1 MPAVTIELAGGL
13 DLLFGNKKSL
23 SLELPASPLTM
34 RAVIALLQKHHL
46 RERPELFVQ
55 GESVRPGILVLIN
68 EVDWELESQLEAE
81 VKDGC
86 VAGGKHG
93 AAPFRS
99 FLHTGPILNKI
110 TPLNP
115 TPPSLQRH
123 GVLHF
128 HASRG
133 LACAEGGGGG
143 GGGWALR
150 APARPRLLL
159 HNLPGTANLRH
170 PLWLVVTTP
179 PSAVRGTPAFASSM

>member
-1 MPAVTIELAGGL
+1 MAAVTIELAGGL

-86 VAGGKHG
+86 VAAKSAGG
-93 AAPFRS
+93 AFS
-99 FLHTGPILNKI
+99 FFFFAKNEQLPPPPH
-110 TPLNP
+110 
-115 TPPSLQRH
+115 PPSDTVCFISTLH
-123 GVLHF
+123 G
-128 HASRG
+128 G
-133 LACAEGGGGG
+133 
-143 GGGWALR
+143 
-150 APARPRLLL
+150 
-159 HNLPGTANLRH
+159 
-170 PLWLVVTTP
+170 
-179 PSAVRGTPAFASSM
+179 

>member
-1 MPAVTIELAGGL
+1 MAGCVTIELAGGL

-86 VAGGKHG
+86 VAGQKALTFNS
-93 AAPFRS
+93 AAPS
-99 FLHTGPILNKI
+99 NKV
-110 TPLNP
+110 TPL
-115 TPPSLQRH
+115 
-123 GVLHF
+123 F
-128 HASRG
+128 H
-133 LACAEGGGGG
+133 
-143 GGGWALR
+143 
-150 APARPRLLL
+150 PRLCSDTVCFISTL
-159 HNLPGTANLRH
+159 HG
-170 PLWLVVTTP
+170 
-179 PSAVRGTPAFASSM
+179 G